1 MLCILLEVSET
12 PLLEHLVLKSIAIT
26 VPPRISLETHIAR
39 STWLRCR
46 YFETAE
52 WEGIAPQWWYGG
64 GTDITPSYI
73 YDDDMKHFHGSY
85 KKICDEHDP
94 AFYPK
99 FRQWCG
105 APFVLL
111 PSLYSLSASS
121 RAGPG
126 VSSAD
131 HFPWLLQWYPTA

>member
-1 MLCILLEVSET
+1 MLA
-12 PLLEHLVLKSIAIT
+12 HLVLKSIAIT
-26 VPPRISLETHIAR
+26 VPPRISLEKHTAR
-39 STWLRCR
+39 STWLRGR

-85 KKICDEHDP
+85 KKICDGHDP

-99 FRQWCG
+99 FRQWYG
-105 APFVLL
+105 APLVSCHLCTAFLRLTEQGLVYRL
-111 PSLYSLSASS
+111 PVTFHGSCSGAPQLEN
-121 RAGPG
+121 
-126 VSSAD
+126 VSSLKSYA
-131 HFPWLLQWYPTA
+131 